1 MRRCDEIQAAE
12 VVKSPAELAAEAKAE
27 REKKIRESTI
37 DSVTGGIAMN
47 LYRLLSDE
55 QVRCIPY
62 IFTHRHTHV
71 IHTHRHLHTYP
82 PPTHT
87 HTHMHIHTCT
97 LPAHQMN
104 RHTNIA
110 GLDIYQYLPT
120 HMCACIQFY

>member
-62 IFTHRHTHV
+62 IFTQRQTHV
-71 IHTHRHLHTYP
+71 IHTYTHTS
-82 PPTHT
+82 THT
-87 HTHMHIHTCT
+87 HTHTYTHAHTHTCT

-104 RHTNIA
+104 RHTNIV

-120 HMCACIQFY
+120 HMCACIHFY